1 MILFR
6 IPSYVVAMV
15 ITLKFVFGSLDY
27 TIDTEANHIRGT
39 RNIYDLSRNIAYTF
53 RVD

>member
-27 TIDTEANHIRGT
+27 TIDAEPVR
-39 RNIYDLSRNIAYTF
+39 REYKVF
-53 RVD
+53 